1 MAHQQGIPTD
11 TIWAVKEVKPGKTI
25 CNYNKIP
32 MMKKA
37 VNYLSILL
45 AIALLQGCLDS
56 SESDQ
61 QRQIREADEFLENY
75 ISTNNIDAEKQSS
88 GVYTEVIEENNGGK
102 QVAEDHVVG
111 ILYTMTHLEGEYE
124 IEAHTDSLNP
134 LRFSHSFNAGS
145 SSMHPTGLNYEIS
158 EMKLGERFRFYIPS
172 YQAFGNYGHD
182 ELFDTYSHFIFDV
195 ELVELKTEEEIYEE
209 EAEIIQEYIEN
220 NEIEAESYPN
230 SLYHVLLEEGDGEK
244 PKSSSQVEFHYTR
257 KYLDGTVIETSTG
270 DDPIQTFMNGNNLV
284 RGLEEGLLL
293 MKEGETA
300 ELVMPSKLAFGKS
313 VQVLPQQ
320 LRQEWADE
328 EEINPLTKPFSPVIY
343 EIELVEVK

>member
-1 MAHQQGIPTD
+1 
-11 TIWAVKEVKPGKTI
+11 
-25 CNYNKIP
+25 
-32 MMKKA
+32 MKKA
-37 VNYLSILL
+37 VNCLSILL
-45 AIALLQGCLDS
+45 AVALLQGCLDS

-75 ISTNNIDAEKQSS
+75 INTNNIDAERQSS

-134 LRFSHSFNAGS
+134 LRFSHSFNAGYS
-145 SSMHPTGLNYEIS
+145 SLHPAGLNYEIS
-158 EMKLGERFRFYIPS
+158 DMKLGERFRFYIPS
-172 YQAFGNYGHD
+172 YQAFGNFGHD

-209 EAEIIQEYIEN
+209 EAEIIQDYIEN

-230 SLYHVLLEEGDGEK
+230 SLYHVLLEEGDGK
-244 PKSSSQVEFHYTR
+244 QPKSSSLVEFHFTR
-257 KYLDGTVIETSTG
+257 KYLDGTIIETTTD
-270 DDPIQTFMNGNNLV
+270 DDPIRTYLNNPTGSIQLV
-284 RGLEEGLLL
+284 RGLEEGLLK

-300 ELVMPSKLAFGKS
+300 ELIMPSKLAFGKS

-320 LRQEWADE
+320 LRQDWADK
-328 EEINPLTKPFSPVIY
+328 EEINPVTKPYSPVIY
-343 EIELVEVK
+343 EVELIEVN

>member
-1 MAHQQGIPTD
+1 
-11 TIWAVKEVKPGKTI
+11 
-25 CNYNKIP
+25 
-32 MMKKA
+32 MKKA
-37 VNYLSILL
+37 VNCLSILL
-45 AIALLQGCLDS
+45 AVALLQGCLDS

-75 ISTNNIDAEKQSS
+75 INTNNIDAERQSS

-134 LRFSHSFNAGS
+134 LRFSHSFNAGYS
-145 SSMHPTGLNYEIS
+145 SLHPAGLNYEIS
-158 EMKLGERFRFYIPS
+158 DMKLGERFRFYIPS
-172 YQAFGNYGHD
+172 YQAFGNFGHD

-209 EAEIIQEYIEN
+209 EAEIIQDYIEN

-230 SLYHVLLEEGDGEK
+230 SLYHVLLEEGDGK
-244 PKSSSQVEFHYTR
+244 QPKSSSLVEFHFTR
-257 KYLDGTVIETSTG
+257 KYLDGTIIETTTD
-270 DDPIQTFMNGNNLV
+270 DDPIRTYLNNPTGSIQLV

-300 ELVMPSKLAFGKS
+300 ELIMPSKLAFGKS

-320 LRQEWADE
+320 LRQDWADK
-328 EEINPLTKPFSPVIY
+328 EEINPVTKPYSPVIY
-343 EIELVEVK
+343 EVELIEVN